1 MHAASGTLVTPRLG
15 RGCDTLAYIRPWSWR
30 KLGLDALLTPK
41 AILGSHASDQSLK
54 LSPDRRATTSFL
66 TRRPPPPVRPPVRSL
81 PAQNCFRFHN
91 QQRTTPIAEPSTCQ
105 NPKASIGVA
114 QARPRMPTLQHH

>member
-66 TRRPPPPVRPPVRSL
+66 DEQTAASSTPFSPLAASPELFPVSQSATDYANR
-81 PAQNCFRFHN
+81 
-91 QQRTTPIAEPSTCQ
+91 
-105 NPKASIGVA
+105 
-114 QARPRMPTLQHH
+114 